1 MAPETALD
9 PQWVDIFSTPLF
21 RKNLAL
27 IAIDEAHCICEWLAV
42 TNLISVV
49 DGSRSKLNSGQGYAT
64 CICQYWGTESLD

>member
-9 PQWVDIFSTPLF
+9 PRWVDVFSTPSF
-21 RKNLAL
+21 RENLAL

-49 DGSRSKLNSGQGYAT
+49 DGSWSKLYSHIIGAG
-64 CICQYWGTESLD
+64 ISDLHLPILGD

>member
-9 PQWVDIFSTPLF
+9 PQWVDIFSTPSF

-49 DGSRSKLNSGQGYAT
+49 DGSRSKLNSHIIGARISDLHLLILG
-64 CICQYWGTESLD
+64 D